1 MYKVVQVGG
10 VVGLSAGL
18 SAGLGLRSASVLAAE
33 KEKPSEGISIEEL
46 SLYTT
51 PPQSFHYVE
60 PEIGQVEE
68 GVATLRQLAEPY
80 TTWGQ
85 QTANTVKQRVQGLY
99 GGVKPRVDSAVQ
111 FGQDSYTYLKNPPPE
126 FYPRAGI
133 IGFAGLLGLFL
144 ARGSRLKKLIYPT
157 GLMAVGASMY
167 YPQEAVTIAKN
178 SGDAVYDWAL
188 QAYVAV
194 EKLIKDKP
202 AVKSAKAEEKPS
214 SGETTA

>member
-80 TTWGQ
+80 TTWG
-85 QTANTVKQRVQGLY
+85 QGLY